1 MLPNLSG
8 LSDGREVPTE
18 GWNEVLPQWA
28 KDHLVKPDTNPNLA
42 WRSYKNQYR
51 RLLRLP
57 ELKGVFSWN
66 RYSGPVTITQV
77 QNGYA
82 NDDYE
87 ARLEKANAYLD
98 ARDDIKEFV
107 WKSVTTMMAG
117 SIQQLTIALEDLM
130 QKCESSKENNKMVL
144 AALSRIEKH
153 FIDRSVYGK
162 YSYHIGWMDF
172 LRDVFEK
179 FLWERV
185 PDHLLQLKVLVLKF
199 VMHVLN
205 TADRE
210 WDPAQ
215 GIMVHELL
223 ASLTDEKFDI
233 HWKQEKVE
241 RCRPVLELILMQDN
255 YSTPLASELTNR
267 ASAIIE
273 KMYQMYHPEVQQWF
287 KEGMR
292 EAYGLERDPKRSS
305 DAAAW
310 FKGPTVG
317 KWVADH
323 SFVVRLYIKKKAW
336 KWERERELQEM
347 AHAKAGGYEYRYNPY
362 AQPT

>member
-18 GWNEVLPQWA
+18 GWNEVLPRWA
-28 KDHLVKPDTNPNLA
+28 KDHLMKPDTNPNLA
-42 WRSYKNQYR
+42 WRHYKNQYR
-51 RLLRLP
+51 RLLHLP
-57 ELKGVFSWN
+57 ELEGVLSWS
-66 RYSGPVTITQV
+66 RYGGPFTRTQARIES
-77 QNGYA
+77 A

-98 ARDDIKEFV
+98 SRDDIKEFV
-107 WKSVTTMMAG
+107 AKSVTTMMAG
-117 SIQQLTIALEDLM
+117 SIQQRTMALEDLM
-130 QKCESSKENNKMVL
+130 QKCESSKENNKLVL
-144 AALSRIEKH
+144 AALSRIEKY

-162 YSYHIGWMDF
+162 YSYHVGWMDL
-172 LRDVFEK
+172 LREVFEQ
-179 FLWERV
+179 FLWERH
-185 PDHLLQLKVLVLKF
+185 PDDLLQLKILVLKF

-215 GIMVHELL
+215 GVMVHELL

-233 HWKQEKVE
+233 HWKDKKVE
-241 RCRPVLELILMQDN
+241 RCRPVLELILMQDD
-255 YSTPLASELTNR
+255 YSTPLTSELTNR

-273 KMYQMYHPEVQQWF
+273 TMYQMYHREVQQWF

-292 EAYGLERDPKRSS
+292 EAYGLERDPKRPF
-305 DAAAW
+305 DKAVW

-317 KWVADH
+317 KWVTDP

-336 KWERERELQEM
+336 KWERERELIEKERAKEM
-347 AHAKAGGYEYRYNPY
+347 GYEYRYNVY